1 MIEVKK
7 KDREEFMVKVEEERT
22 SRAYNVTLDESYY
35 QELTGG
41 KITKEELIKK
51 SFEFLLEREPK
62 ESILSKFNLR
72 VISRYFPEL
81 EEKIKDKI

>member
-7 KDREEFMVKVEEERT
+7 KDGQEFMVRLEEEGT
-22 SRAYNVTLDESYY
+22 SRRYNVTLDENYY

-41 KITKEELIKK
+41 KINKEELIKK

-72 VISRYFPEL
+72 VISRYFPEF

>member
-1 MIEVKK
+1 MIEIKK
-7 KDREEFMVKVEEERT
+7 KDREEFMVKVEEEGT
-22 SRAYNVTLDESYY
+22 SRAYNVTLVESYY

-72 VISRYFPEL
+72 VISRYFPEF